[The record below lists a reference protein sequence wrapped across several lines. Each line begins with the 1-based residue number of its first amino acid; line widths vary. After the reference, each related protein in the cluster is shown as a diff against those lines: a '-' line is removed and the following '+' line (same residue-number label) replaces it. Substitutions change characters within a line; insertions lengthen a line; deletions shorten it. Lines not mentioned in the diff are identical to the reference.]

1 MGFLDKA
8 KQAAQNAQKEGG
20 ILDKAKDA
28 AKQAQEKLDEK
39 QKEFNERQQ
48 AGSAPTGDAAAAT
61 EYDEHGRPV
70 AAEGTPPAPPADATT
85 VPAVPDAAAEAAPAE
100 VAPAEAAGAAP
111 PAAAQPPAADAPTT
125 EAPAPPAPPP
135 SGGLDA
141 PQEGSEGGEYA
152 PPKMSSGDPLAG

>member
-28 AKQAQEKLDEK
+28 AKQAQDKLDEK
-39 QKEFNERQQ
+39 QKEFNQRQQ
-48 AGSAPTGDAAAAT
+48 AGSAAPAGDAAPV

-70 AAEGTPPAPPADATT
+70 DAPGTPPAPPAAPSTA
-85 VPAVPDAAAEAAPAE
+85 PAVPEAAVEAAAEPAPQ
-100 VAPAEAAGAAP
+100 PADSAP

-125 EAPAPPAPPP
+125 QAPAPPAPSP
-135 SGGLDA
+135 SGGPDA
-141 PQEGSEGGEYA
+141 PQEGSDGEYA